1 MNVAEYIAKFL
12 IEKKVRHVFG
22 FQGGAILKIIDEI
35 VATGKIEYVQ
45 NYHEQASAFCADAY
59 ARVTGNLGVALA
71 TSGPGATN
79 LVTGIANAYLDSIP
93 TLFITGQDY
102 SANITNDNGARQNGF
117 QDLDI
122 VSIVRSITK
131 YAVLVTDGNRIRYE
145 LEKAYWLA
153 KSGRP
158 GAVLL
163 DIPIDVQFK
172 EVDPQ
177 KMEGFEPD
185 EETDEKIEL
194 AEVIELIKNAKRP
207 IVLVG
212 GGARISNAQDEVR
225 TFSTLTNIPVVS
237 TLNGLDVVEG
247 TYGFAG
253 LHGNTFSNMA
263 VQNADLLLA
272 FGVRFGQRQVGK
284 VPKNY
289 TRARVVHVDI
299 DEKELRRIF
308 PDEVSIKADLK
319 KFLLQLNGEMKKV
332 NLPDQ
337 NVWHEK
343 IREWVAEYRANA
355 YMNKEGVDPV
365 RAVEAISTF
374 FTPQSIVTSDVG
386 QNQMWVAQAFKT
398 RGAQRLLNS
407 CGFGSMGYSLPAA
420 IGAKIAYPGKQI
432 VAFMG
437 DGGLQMNL
445 QEFMLIG
452 QRQMGIKCVVLNNN
466 TLGMM
471 REVQARYYNAHY
483 HGANP
488 NDFMCVDLEKL
499 SNVYNVGYKQI
510 SKLEDV
516 AKLQATF
523 ADDKPYIIEIVIA
536 LDSLLSNRYDEA
548 VFLDKERIDKR
559 SDEAESL
566 NKARLDG

>member
-1 MNVAEYIAKFL
+1 MNVAEYIANFL

-59 ARVTGNLGVALA
+59 SRVTGNLGVALA

-102 SANITNDNGARQNGF
+102 AANITNGSGARQNGF

-122 VSIVRSITK
+122 VSIAKSITK
-131 YAVLVTDGNRIRYE
+131 YAVMITDENRIRLE

-153 KSGRP
+153 KNGRP
-158 GAVLL
+158 GSVLL
-163 DIPIDVQFK
+163 DIPIDIQFK

-177 KMEGFEPD
+177 KLEGFRPENEID
-185 EETDEKIEL
+185 EEIEMSG
-194 AEVIELIKNAKRP
+194 VIELIKNAKRP
-207 IVLVG
+207 VVLVG
-212 GGARISNAQDEVR
+212 GGVRISNAQDEVR
-225 TFSTLTNIPVVS
+225 EFITQTNIPVVS

-247 TYGFAG
+247 SYGFAG

-263 VQNADLLLA
+263 IQNADLLLA

-284 VPKNY
+284 TLGSY
-289 TRARVVHVDI
+289 TQARVVHVDI
-299 DEKELRRIF
+299 DEKELQRIF
-308 PDEVSIKADLK
+308 PDEISIKADLQ
-319 KFLLQLNGEMKKV
+319 KFLSNLNREINKED
-332 NLPDQ
+332 LPDHET
-337 NVWHEK
+337 WHK
-343 IREWVAEYRANA
+343 TINKWVIRYRANA
-355 YMNKEGVDPV
+355 YLNKEGVDPV
-365 RAVEAISTF
+365 RAVEAISNF

-386 QNQMWVAQAFKT
+386 QNQMWVAQAFKVKT
-398 RGAQRLLNS
+398 GQRLLNS
-407 CGFGSMGYSLPAA
+407 CGLGSMGYSLPAA
-420 IGAKIAYPGKQI
+420 IGAKIADPEKQVI
-432 VAFMG
+432 AFTG

-452 QRQMGIKCVVLNNN
+452 KRQLGIKCIVFNNN

-483 HGANP
+483 YGANV
-488 NDFMCVDLEKL
+488 NDFACVDLEKL
-499 SNVYNVGYKQI
+499 SEVYNIGYMKI
-510 SKLEDV
+510 GKLGDI
-516 AKLQATF
+516 AGLHTAL
-523 ADDKPYIIEIVIA
+523 ADDKPYIIDMNIA
-536 LDSLLSNRYDEA
+536 FDSRLSNRYDEVA
-548 VFLDKERIDKR
+548 FMNKERIVCC
-559 SDEAESL
+559 DESAS
-566 NKARLDG
+566 NNDRPDD